1 MQRSEP
7 PAGRDCRTV
16 ERVLPSPARDDG
28 DKIFVVIIVAVL
40 ALVTMA
46 MVEVQFIALIH
57 EGATNAC
64 VSPPAGFGT
73 LSPTG
78 TAEFSV
84 LPPRLICHY
93 RVLADPGTTVAD
105 NMYGGGTAAFWVCTT
120 VLVACAVSGFLLRR
134 GAIR

>member
-1 MQRSEP
+1 MQHSEP
-7 PAGRDCRTV
+7 PEGRDRRKV
-16 ERVLPSPARDDG
+16 ERVPPPPAREDS

-73 LSPTG
+73 LHPTG

-84 LPPRLICHY
+84 LPPRLVCHY
-93 RVLADPGTTVAD
+93 RVRADPGTTLAD
-105 NMYGGGTAAFWVCTT
+105 NMYGGGTTAFWVCTT
-120 VLVACAVSGFLLRR
+120 VLVACAASGLILRR
-134 GAIR
+134 GANR